1 MTAVFLSIDT
11 RGRHA
16 VKSPI
21 SMLRR
26 LSAEP
31 PFRLFVKHT
40 LALLPCS
47 VETRA
52 RWDLS
57 ARPHYLVSTFFA
69 ARQARAEGIREI
81 SVIEFGVAGG
91 SGLLTLQAEA
101 EAIER
106 ATGVS
111 IRVYGFDAGPGGLPG
126 FCGDYRDHP
135 DIWKPG
141 DYPMDLDALEPK
153 LGPRTTLIL
162 GDIREKIEH
171 FSEEFDPS
179 PIGFIAVDVDL
190 YSSTAAALRV
200 LDLCPILQHV
210 AIYCDDIDLERCHRW
225 AGELLAIDEFNQ
237 NHAQLK
243 IDRWRGLRNNRPF
256 PELPWIDR
264 MFMCHDLR
272 SISRCAL
279 NREVLHLQC

>member
-1 MTAVFLSIDT
+1 
-11 RGRHA
+11 
-16 VKSPI
+16 VKSPRSI
-21 SMLRR
+21 FQR
-26 LSAEP
+26 LAAEP

-57 ARPHYLVSTFFA
+57 ARPHYLVATFFA
-69 ARQARAEGIREI
+69 AGQARREGIPEI

-91 SGLLTLQAEA
+91 NGLLALQAETA
-101 EAIER
+101 AVER
-106 ATGVS
+106 ATGVV
-111 IRVYGFDAGPGGLPG
+111 IRVYGFDAGPGGLPS

-135 DIWKPG
+135 DMWKPG
-141 DYPMDLDALEPK
+141 DYPMDVDALRPK
-153 LGPRTTLIL
+153 LAPRTTLIL
-162 GDIREKIEH
+162 GDIRETIER
-171 FSEEFDPS
+171 FRAEFEPS
-179 PIGFIAVDVDL
+179 PIGFIAIDVDL

-225 AGELLAIDEFNQ
+225 AGELLAIDEFNE
-237 NHAQLK
+237 NHAHLK
-243 IDRWRGLRNNRPF
+243 IDRWRGVRHNRPF

-264 MFMCHDLR
+264 MFMCHDLE
-272 SISRCAL
+272 SISKCAL
-279 NREVLHLQC
+279 NGPALHLQS